1 MKLISKILCLLFLT
15 KLLISC
21 TITEEITFNQEGSLS
36 YSYLMNARLA
46 KLTSDSLNTDF
57 LPKDTIFSFNSFFQ
71 EKKDS
76 ILKLPLEKRKN
87 LYALKPFFIKGYRDK
102 EKDEYYVR
110 IYGDFANSDS
120 LNSALAALHYF
131 NNLYENI
138 LTFDIL
144 NDFISNRDIDFL
156 TICSYN
162 WNGKELIKK
171 SVASDSIKHEY
182 FDLKHFPGSKFKIK
196 YIFPSKIKRV
206 DNPLATISKDRKS
219 ITMEYDD
226 IVNPEYTNLKVELEN
241 INAIN

>member
-57 LPKDTIFSFNSFFQ
+57 LSKDTIFSFNSFFQ

-120 LNSALAALHYF
+120 LNSALAA
-131 NNLYENI
+131 
-138 LTFDIL
+138 
-144 NDFISNRDIDFL
+144 
-156 TICSYN
+156 
-162 WNGKELIKK
+162 
-171 SVASDSIKHEY
+171 
-182 FDLKHFPGSKFKIK
+182 
-196 YIFPSKIKRV
+196 
-206 DNPLATISKDRKS
+206 
-219 ITMEYDD
+219 
-226 IVNPEYTNLKVELEN
+226 
-241 INAIN
+241 